1 LAGETESVTL
11 YLVRHAMPQVDP
23 ATDPATWPLAADG
36 RAAARLLRRRLPP
49 GAFLVASD
57 EPRAWQTV
65 APAGERS
72 VLRDARLREVRRTE
86 EFTDDFAR
94 LRRSYVS
101 GAAITGWEP
110 RLEVARRFAAAI
122 DAATGLAGGRDVV
135 AASHGMAMTV
145 WLAETLPLTDP
156 GSFWEGLRFPD
167 VLVVD
172 LQAGT
177 VTRPDDGQL

>member
-1 LAGETESVTL
+1 MTL

-23 ATDPATWPLAADG
+23 ATDPATWPLGADG
-36 RAAARLLRRRLPP
+36 RAAARLLRRKLPP

-57 EPRAWQTV
+57 EPKAWETV

-72 VLRDARLREVRRTE
+72 VLRDARLGEVRRTE
-86 EFTDDFAR
+86 EFSDDFRR

-101 GAAITGWEP
+101 GAAIKGWEP
-110 RLEVARRFAAAI
+110 QSEVARRFTAAV
-122 DAATGLAGGRDVV
+122 DAVTVLAGGRDVV

-145 WLAETLPLTDP
+145 WLAETLSLTDP
-156 GSFWEGLRFPD
+156 GSFWADLRFPD
-167 VLVVD
+167 VLLVD

-177 VTRPDDGQL
+177 VTRANLMGA